1 MPTTA
6 YLADTYVTPFDP
18 AYVDLWGTPVNNVF
32 ISHDAAI
39 GRAYAGGCIISPV
52 NSTIYG
58 IAPSI
63 RFPCTVKSV
72 KLWTDAGTV
81 TVASKIGSTVITS
94 LSAVAVTSTPAR
106 TSSTGANTMS
116 ADNDLNLVCSSVSG
130 VGVLYYSYYI
140 DRTGAG
146 TA

>member
-6 YLADTYVTPFDP
+6 YLGDTYVTPFDP
-18 AYVDLWGTPVNNVF
+18 AYVDLWGTPVNSLF

-39 GRAYAGGCIISPV
+39 GRAYAGGCIQYPADTTV
-52 NSTIYG
+52 YG
-58 IAPSI
+58 IAPAI
-63 RFPCTVKSV
+63 RFPCTVKNL

-81 TVASKIGSTVITS
+81 TVAAKIGSTAITS
-94 LSAVAVTSTPAR
+94 LSAISVTSTPAR
-106 TSSTGANTMS
+106 TSSTGANTMVAEDS
-116 ADNDLNLVCSSVSG
+116 LNLVCSSTSG
-130 VGVLYYSYYI
+130 VSFLYYSFWI